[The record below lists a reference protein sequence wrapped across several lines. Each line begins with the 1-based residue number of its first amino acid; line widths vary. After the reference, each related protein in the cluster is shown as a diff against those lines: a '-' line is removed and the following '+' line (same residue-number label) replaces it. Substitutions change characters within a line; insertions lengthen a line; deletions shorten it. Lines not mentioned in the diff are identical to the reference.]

1 MRKQVI
7 LLSCA
12 ALLVLVAGSNAQE
25 DKQPFL
31 GVLLDESALPEL
43 LTKHLGLESGQGLR
57 VVNIGVDS
65 TAARL
70 GLDRDDLLVAFQG
83 QKITDPDEFITAM
96 KKAGVGA
103 KVSLEVI
110 HLGQRRTVQFE
121 LEPAGKMEWK
131 YPTESSGPEP
141 VTSWRPGK
149 LWKIGPDGQRFE
161 IPFDKL
167 PNIDFDIGRI
177 LKATYTYKHIVDG
190 EECII
195 TIEGDPAESDTRVA
209 VRAGSAEHSATVGA
223 IDALPEKYRDSVR
236 QALEDA
242 KKRFHFR
249 DFKLPELP
257 STEIYQK
264 LFQDLPRPD
273 VQRLYEE
280 KDRTI
285 EKLQEQ
291 MEKMQQR
298 MQQLEDRL
306 LNRKSNPEPRPDKT
320 EQPAATQTEDKLSV

>member
-1 MRKQVI
+1 MRKQAI

-12 ALLVLVAGSNAQE
+12 ALLVLVAGSYAQE
-25 DKQPFL
+25 DTHPFL
-31 GVLLDESALPEL
+31 GVGLDESPLPEL
-43 LTKHLGLESGQGLR
+43 LTKHLGLEPGQGLR
-57 VVNIGVDS
+57 VANICVGS
-65 TAARL
+65 TAEKL
-70 GLDRDDLLVAFQG
+70 GLVRDDLLVAFQG
-83 QKITDPDEFITAM
+83 QEITDPNEFIAAM

-131 YPTESSGPEP
+131 YPTEPEF
-141 VTSWRPGK
+141 VTSLRPGRVIQ
-149 LWKIGPDGQRFE
+149 IGPGGQRWE

-177 LKATYTYKHIVDG
+177 LRTTYTYKHVVDG

-195 TIEGDPAESDTRVA
+195 TIEGDPAESDTKVA
-209 VRAGSAEHSATVGA
+209 VRAGGAEHSATVGQL
-223 IDALPEKYRDSVR
+223 DALPEKYRDSVR

-249 DFKLPELP
+249 DIKLPELP
-257 STEIYQK
+257 STEIYRK
-264 LFQDLPRPD
+264 LLQDLPRPD
-273 VQRLYEE
+273 VQRLHEE

-285 EKLQEQ
+285 ERLQEQ
-291 MEKMQQR
+291 MERMQQR
-298 MQQLEDRL
+298 MQQLEEKL
-306 LNRKSNPEPRPDKT
+306 LNRKGNSEPKSEKT
-320 EQPAATQTEDKLSV
+320 EQTARPQTEDKLSV